1 MKITVKS
8 TFFFLAIL
16 SVFTSCKSYKVM
28 HYSRDEI
35 NNISGDVVKYRV
47 YIHDKT
53 SLYKVDKP
61 NLSTSGVSG
70 DLTPVL
76 NPDTVAEI
84 KNPHTKQQYKRRIH
98 DLNIYTKTEVKTSNI
113 TGALV
118 LKKTDITDVSHIIT
132 KVDIAEDI
140 ETGAILGLG
149 VVVWAAIIIS
159 FQGML

>member
-1 MKITVKS
+1 MKISVKS

-16 SVFTSCKSYKVM
+16 SVFTSCRSYKVM

-35 NNISGDVVKYRV
+35 TNISGDVVKYRV

-61 NLSTSGVSG
+61 NLSSSGVSG

-84 KNPHTKQQYKRRIH
+84 KNPHTKKQYKRRIH
-98 DLNIYTKTEVKTSNI
+98 DLNIYTKTEVKSTIPN
-113 TGALV
+113 GLV
-118 LKKTDITDVSHIIT
+118 LKK
-132 KVDIAEDI
+132 
-140 ETGAILGLG
+140 
-149 VVVWAAIIIS
+149 IS
-159 FQGML
+159 ASKRGR